1 MDSPHVPSVA
11 ATRTLGASGTMKAVR
26 KMLGHSEITTTAR
39 YAHVMPA
46 DVRAAMETAS
56 RNTPGISPEEQP
68 KALKKKG

>member
-1 MDSPHVPSVA
+1 
-11 ATRTLGASGTMKAVR
+11 MKAVR

-68 KALKKKG
+68 KALKEKG